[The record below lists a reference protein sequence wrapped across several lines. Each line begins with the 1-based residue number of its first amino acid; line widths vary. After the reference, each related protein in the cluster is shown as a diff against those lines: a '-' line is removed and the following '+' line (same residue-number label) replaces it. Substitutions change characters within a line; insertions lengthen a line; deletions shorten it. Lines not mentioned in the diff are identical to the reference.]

1 MKILFFRL
9 TGIIFYGLFFYG
21 CAKTNLVAPVTNTVV
36 SDENIS
42 QVASINKVFK
52 NVIYGKNTDWMGQ
65 LQNLDLDVYLPVPK
79 VTDTKYPL
87 IVFIHGGGF
96 LNGDKTSSQADCEL
110 LSSKGFVVATIN
122 YREGWS
128 LLSRNTTDQ
137 ASATY
142 RAIQD
147 GHAALR
153 FLVTSA
159 KKYGIDTGFIFT
171 EGSSSGAITALNL
184 AYINQDS
191 ADFYFHDASLSLGK
205 LKNAGNG
212 LRASYKIKGVASM
225 WGSLVSQYLITNKNA
240 LPTIFFHGELDQVI
254 PWNIGH
260 FYGYN
265 EFPLSYGS
273 KALYERLTLL
283 EIPSVAHIDPTGGH
297 GVYDRNF
304 RQDNI
309 ACFFNAI
316 INKTPQTGIYYTEV
330 PNCQ

>member
-1 MKILFFRL
+1 MKILLCRL
-9 TGIIFYGLFFYG
+9 IVIFFYGLFLYG
-21 CAKTNLVAPVTNTVV
+21 CTKTNLVSQVAAKDV
-36 SDENIS
+36 SEENIS
-42 QVASINKVFK
+42 QAQSINKVFT
-52 NVIYGKNTDWMGQ
+52 NVIYGKNTDWLGQ
-65 LQNLDLDVYLPVPK
+65 IQDLDLDVYLPVPK

-87 IVFIHGGGF
+87 ILFIHGGGF
-96 LNGDKTSSQADCEL
+96 LDGDKASSQSDCEL
-110 LSSKGFVVATIN
+110 LSSKGFVVAAIN

-147 GHAALR
+147 GHAAIR

-184 AYINQDS
+184 AYLNQDS
-191 ADFYFHDASLSLGK
+191 ADFYFHNASLSLGK

-212 LRASYKIKGVASM
+212 LKANYKIKGVASM
-225 WGSLVSQYLITNKNA
+225 WGSLVSPYLITNKNA